1 MDTAAA
7 LAVLEDAGQVAKD
20 MKISGTGAW
29 IQGMKSRLA
38 ELEVG
43 RTMVKRSP
51 PLTVAMVISLE
62 ISVISVDLP
71 LDYRAMCWVILL
83 CTWGCLRLS
92 DLEGLDPSRMA
103 LGSRGLRGV
112 LVRTKTTGPGKQV
125 KETPVFVSRR
135 ISGEWA

>member
-1 MDTAAA
+1 
-7 LAVLEDAGQVAKD
+7 

-71 LDYRAMCWVILL
+71 LY
-83 CTWGCLRLS
+83 
-92 DLEGLDPSRMA
+92 
-103 LGSRGLRGV
+103 
-112 LVRTKTTGPGKQV
+112 
-125 KETPVFVSRR
+125 
-135 ISGEWA
+135 

>member
-71 LDYRAMCWVILL
+71 LY
-83 CTWGCLRLS
+83 
-92 DLEGLDPSRMA
+92 
-103 LGSRGLRGV
+103 
-112 LVRTKTTGPGKQV
+112 
-125 KETPVFVSRR
+125 
-135 ISGEWA
+135 